1 MRELHAQDPL
11 SLRVSEFDALLAVA
25 ISGEFAATATGVAT
39 DPRAYVDAYVRA
51 RQ

>member
-25 ISGEFAATATGVAT
+25 ISGEFAATATSAPLN
-39 DPRAYVDAYVRA
+39 PRSYVDAYVRA
-51 RQ
+51 QK